1 MYAVNQGHGR
11 EGPRKNLSDML
22 VGGAS
27 LGGAEGSV
35 EEGDPR
41 AYMDMYSGQ
50 MFTIQLRKDEEATG
64 PRFRCMAKQG
74 CSDGKTGREGHM
86 GRGEGRE
93 RECVWSTWHAVQGS
107 AQDGDNNTKFPPT
120 HQLMLTATGS
130 LEYEREISAPSLKVF
145 PLPSP
150 PDRRPSFASRP
161 HR

>member
-93 RECVWSTWHAVQGS
+93 SVCVVDLARGP
-107 AQDGDNNTKFPPT
+107 G
-120 HQLMLTATGS
+120 L
-130 LEYEREISAPSLKVF
+130 
-145 PLPSP
+145 SP
-150 PDRRPSFASRP
+150 GRR
-161 HR
+161 